1 MRSTRTTR
9 PLKLLAL
16 AVTFAALAVPTAHG
30 DIPPAVKYGPLD
42 PSVYNVVHPSVQ
54 SAPFITEHSAGQNG
68 TGQVRSIAAS
78 VPARAPNA
86 FDWADAGVGAGVA
99 FAAVLFAVGVATL
112 IVRRGR
118 GRLAGF

>member
-1 MRSTRTTR
+1 MRRGYHPPRALTRAALYRRSTATRPTHQTRRKDALHPHNR

-68 TGQVRSIAAS
+68 TR
-78 VPARAPNA
+78 
-86 FDWADAGVGAGVA
+86 
-99 FAAVLFAVGVATL
+99 
-112 IVRRGR
+112 
-118 GRLAGF
+118 